1 MRTFCGA
8 KTRAGGTCRQPAL
21 ANGRCRYHGG
31 KTPVGIESVHFRHGR
46 YSKYLPARLAARYSE
61 AQQDPALLE
70 LRAEIA
76 LIDTRL
82 TDVLDRLDKGESGAL
97 WEIVS
102 SEFDKFK
109 KAQVVKDTDEA
120 RAALSALDSLFT
132 DGIGDYAAWKEV
144 SELVEQ
150 RRKLVESERK
160 HEVETQQTLS
170 VEQALSLIGSI
181 HETIRRHVADSAAR
195 QLIAA
200 DLARLV
206 GNAPGAGGGGG
217 RGARDAESATPDSV

>member
-1 MRTFCGA
+1 MLCGA
-8 KTRAGGTCRQPAL
+8 KTRSGGTCKRAAMP
-21 ANGRCRYHGG
+21 NGRCNLHGG
-31 KTPVGIESVHFRHGR
+31 KSPKGIESPSFKHGR
-46 YSKYLPARLAARYSE
+46 YSKYLPSRLAARYTE

-82 TDVLDRLDKGESGAL
+82 TDVLERLDKGESGAL
-97 WEIVS
+97 WTLIA

-120 RAALSALDSLFT
+120 RSALSALDSLFT
-132 DGIGDYAAWKEV
+132 EGIGDYAAWKEV

-160 HEVETQQTLS
+160 HEVETQQMLS
-170 VEQALSLIGSI
+170 TEQALSLIGSI

-206 GNAPGAGGGGG
+206 GDAPGASGGGG
-217 RGARDAESATPDSV
+217 RGARDSEPAPSDSV